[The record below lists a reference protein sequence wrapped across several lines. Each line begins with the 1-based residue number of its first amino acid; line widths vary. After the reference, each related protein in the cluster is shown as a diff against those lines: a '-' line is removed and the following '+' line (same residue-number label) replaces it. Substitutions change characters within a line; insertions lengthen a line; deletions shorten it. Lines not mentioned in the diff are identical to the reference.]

1 MGTTKIKVMMIWWI
15 ISVLPQ
21 QIPSWYSWKTKGMT
35 QKNPKMQTLKSL
47 NYMMKLYHVTENNRI
62 YLTDMIVVNHNLL
75 FGVIFDCVRGQGKP
89 FVTQFYLA
97 ILVRNIIYASRF

>member
-1 MGTTKIKVMMIWWI
+1 MVDNISTAPANSKV
-15 ISVLPQ
+15 VQL
-21 QIPSWYSWKTKGMT
+21 KDKGYGKT

-89 FVTQFYLA
+89 FATQFYLA